1 MKFARDLA
9 DSPTNPKVAKVH
21 VFYGLDKERES
32 PQGGGQ
38 SPSSLIQPQGPLMG
52 ISNEQ
57 LAAILGRNPSL
68 ARRNPHLDNGPGPR
82 PVIQKPEVHREEK
95 GKRHSVSHDK
105 ARKKKVDGASHP
117 KYRVSITL
125 KVSDNA
131 RRDGDG
137 GASTLLDCL
146 VHAARRLQAMDTGTA
161 CLLH

>member
-1 MKFARDLA
+1 
-9 DSPTNPKVAKVH
+9 
-21 VFYGLDKERES
+21 
-32 PQGGGQ
+32 
-38 SPSSLIQPQGPLMG
+38 MG

-57 LAAILGRNPSL
+57 LAAILGRNPAL

-82 PVIQKPEVHREEK
+82 PFVQESEVHREK
-95 GKRHSVSHDK
+95 KRNRRSVSNDK

-137 GASTLLDCL
+137 GAATLLDCL
-146 VHAARRLQAMDTGTA
+146 VHAARRLQAVDTGIA
-161 CLLH
+161 CVLR